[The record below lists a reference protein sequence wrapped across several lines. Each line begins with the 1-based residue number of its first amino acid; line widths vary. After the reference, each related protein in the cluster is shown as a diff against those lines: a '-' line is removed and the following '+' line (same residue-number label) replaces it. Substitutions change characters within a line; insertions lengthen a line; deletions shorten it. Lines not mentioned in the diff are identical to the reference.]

1 MRRTDAWRQ
10 PDALLPE
17 GVRVRVLR
25 AVHGDPRAAA
35 ELAPC
40 LTDRQATGVDP
51 LPTEPAE
58 LAPSLLRERRAE
70 IRALPDD
77 TRLLLLLAAAD
88 QYPVPTD
95 AFPRAVVAARLDTRL
110 LDAAEAAGVAHAGA
124 GGVVFRDAWMR
135 IAAYETGSP
144 ADRRDVHRLLARVL
158 RGEGETPWRSWHRG
172 AGALGPSA
180 RLAAEL
186 GAAAGKAGEAGR
198 LSVARALAE
207 RAATLCPDPSEQAR
221 LLARAAAYA
230 WRSGDGDRARRLAAT
245 VSDDAL
251 SGVLALRAGNAA
263 EAFDALL
270 MGVVRAVAEGG
281 AVVGATGVAE
291 IGGATGVA
299 GVAGP
304 SGVSVVA
311 GPTGV
316 AEAAKPAGVTGVVGP
331 PGVSGVAGPKGV
343 SGVAWPKGAMGVT
356 EPTGVAE
363 VVEPVGGSG
372 VAQRMG
378 VAEVVGRT
386 GASGVAGSKGAAGVT
401 EPSGVA
407 EVVEA
412 TGVSGVAQRMGV
424 AEVAGSTG
432 VSGVAGPKGAA
443 GVAKPSGVPEVVGPT
458 GASGVAR
465 PKGAAGVAKPTGV
478 AEAVVST
485 GLVVPSAS
493 AASDPG
499 GVDGAGC
506 AVAADDAV
514 LRSAGSAARASR
526 PTAHNSSRPT
536 ARNASQPT
544 GHNASQ
550 PIAPAASPTVT
561 PTPTHTSTL
570 TAPLPGASTPA
581 AHLLARVTEAAIYTG
596 DVRRLREAARVAD
609 RHGLV
614 PPGTLAGLVAAFDG
628 RYEDARDLL
637 KAAAGRCGPGGDP
650 TVLIHA
656 GIAALLLGDH
666 TRAVTATVRAA
677 ASARAL
683 GTPVTVPQAM
693 EFRAYADFWT
703 GRPRA
708 GEAAAADALWQAH
721 ATGQDNGACHLQAA
735 LAMFAALTGDAE
747 VCHERA
753 ATARSYALT
762 HGLGLPA
769 ALAQWALAFLDLS
782 SGRFAAAAARLRA
795 LAGFGPGHGHRA
807 VRHLATPHYVEAAVR
822 TGDTRV
828 ARVAHA
834 DYHRWASTVR
844 SPDDLALSARCRAL
858 LAPGEEA
865 VEHYRTALDLHSHG
879 TRDFE
884 RARTELLFGS
894 ALRRLRRRT
903 EARDRLHSALEAF
916 DSFGAPHCAA
926 QARTELRALGTP
938 AAPVPAGPDAG
949 VARLTAQQLLVAR
962 MAAEGATNREIA
974 GRLAL
979 SPRTID
985 HHLRGV
991 FTRLGIRSRIEL
1003 VRLLAE
1009 SDESEAV

>member
-1 MRRTDAWRQ
+1 MLTPVNPPPLDGTSPPRLLTDAWRQ
-10 PDALLPE
+10 LAATLPE

-25 AVHGDPRAAA
+25 AVYGDPRAAV
-35 ELAPC
+35 ELVPR
-40 LTDRQATGVDP
+40 LTERQAGGIDP

-95 AFPRAVVAARLDTRL
+95 AFLRAVMAARLDTRS
-110 LDAAEAAGVAHAGA
+110 LDAAEAAGIAHAGA
-124 GGVVFRDAWMR
+124 GGVVFRDAWTR

-158 RGEGETPWRSWHRG
+158 GGEGETPWRSWHRG
-172 AGALGPSA
+172 AGALGPSG

-186 GAAAGKAGEAGR
+186 GAAAHKAGAAGR
-198 LSVARALAE
+198 LSLARALAE
-207 RAATLCPDPSEQAR
+207 RAALLCAGPAEQAR
-221 LLARAAAYA
+221 LVVRAAAYA
-230 WRSGDGDRARRLAAT
+230 WQSGDGDRARRLAA
-245 VSDDAL
+245 VGADDAL
-251 SGVLALRAGNAA
+251 SGVLALRAGNAS

-270 MGVVRAVAEGG
+270 TGVVQAGPTGAVEPEGGAVSAASAALDTGAAWAAVASDGGLRGRAVAED
-281 AVVGATGVAE
+281 VGCF
-291 IGGATGVA
+291 
-299 GVAGP
+299 P
-304 SGVSVVA
+304 S
-311 GPTGV
+311 
-316 AEAAKPAGVTGVVGP
+316 AEAAAVEHVGCF
-331 PGVSGVAGPKGV
+331 
-343 SGVAWPKGAMGVT
+343 
-356 EPTGVAE
+356 
-363 VVEPVGGSG
+363 
-372 VAQRMG
+372 
-378 VAEVVGRT
+378 
-386 GASGVAGSKGAAGVT
+386 
-401 EPSGVA
+401 PS
-407 EVVEA
+407 
-412 TGVSGVAQRMGV
+412 
-424 AEVAGSTG
+424 
-432 VSGVAGPKGAA
+432 
-443 GVAKPSGVPEVVGPT
+443 
-458 GASGVAR
+458 
-465 PKGAAGVAKPTGV
+465 
-478 AEAVVST
+478 AEAAAVEHVGCS
-485 GLVVPSAS
+485 PSA
-493 AASDPG
+493 D
-499 GVDGAGC
+499 
-506 AVAADDAV
+506 AAD
-514 LRSAGSAARASR
+514 RASR
-526 PTAHNSSRPT
+526 PMAQAPSRSAVVAAVPADPFGTVPPPAALPDPT
-536 ARNASQPT
+536 PA
-544 GHNASQ
+544 
-550 PIAPAASPTVT
+550 APAAV
-561 PTPTHTSTL
+561 
-570 TAPLPGASTPA
+570 PLAEAASVRA
-581 AHLLARVTEAAIYTG
+581 GHLLARATEAAIYTG
-596 DVRRLREAARVAD
+596 DVRRLREAVRIAD
-609 RHGLV
+609 RLGVV
-614 PPGTLAGLVAAFDG
+614 PPGTLGGLVAAFDG

-637 KAAAGRCGPGGDP
+637 RAAAGRCGPGGDP

-666 TRAVTATVRAA
+666 TRAATATLRAA

-683 GTPVTVPQAM
+683 GTPVTVAQAM

-708 GEAAAADALWQAH
+708 GEAAAVDGLWQAH

-735 LAMFAALTGDAE
+735 LAMFAALTGDAD
-747 VCHERA
+747 VCRERA
-753 ATARSYALT
+753 ATARSYALAS
-762 HGLGLPA
+762 GLGLPA

-807 VRHLATPHYVEAAVR
+807 IRHLATPHYVEAAVR

-865 VEHYRTALDLHSHG
+865 VDHYRAALDLHSHG

-926 QARTELRALGTP
+926 QARTELRALGAP
-938 AAPVPAGPDAG
+938 AAPAANGAEDPTT
-949 VARLTAQQLLVAR
+949 RLTAQQLLIAR

-974 GRLAL
+974 ARLAL

-1003 VRLLAE
+1003 VRIVAE
-1009 SDESEAV
+1009 SGEGGPL